1 MRSGGLEVSRV
12 GRGRERGERG
22 TSILEAAIATLLF
35 FLLIFAVLEGG
46 TLLGDYL
53 GVSNTVRAGA
63 RTASAS
69 GDDPLTDYRV
79 LQTVKKEISAL
90 KGKNFNFLVV
100 YKASSPG
107 AEPTSGCKAGSS
119 ATDVCNVYVRADLSR
134 PESDFRCKTAGVLD
148 SPWCPTSRK
157 VAQTVATGG
166 PPDYVGIYLSV
177 DHQMLS
183 GVFGSNRTIT
193 EHTVIRLEPTKL

>member
-1 MRSGGLEVSRV
+1 MRSGGLVVARI
-12 GRGRERGERG
+12 GPGGARAERG
-22 TSILEAAIATLLF
+22 TSMLEAAMATFLF

-53 GVSNTVRAGA
+53 GVSNTVRAAA

-79 LQTVKKEISAL
+79 LQTVKKEVSAL
-90 KGKNFNFLVV
+90 KSKSFNFLVV
-100 YKASSPG
+100 YKASDPG
-107 AEPTSGCKAGSS
+107 AEPTPGCKAGTSS
-119 ATDVCNVYVRADLSR
+119 AGVCNVYVRADLSR

-166 PPDYVGIYLSV
+166 PPDYLGIYLSV

-183 GVFGSNRTIT
+183 NVFGNNRTIT